1 MRRAGAGARS
11 DARWT
16 CRCPHSPRPCSCAT
30 RRSRSPRC
38 ERWRSTCRQRPS
50 PAASPRRGWPGGC
63 SPSTAVASRSSS
75 MSATTRRPRANSPP
89 GCARRPSRDARTRST
104 PRWPTRTRPP
114 WWLRSTAW
122 STPGGWADRWAQ
134 ACEGC
139 RSTCWRSGW
148 PDAPLASRARGPIPP
163 RRCPPRCRRPLQ
175 ATACWCSGRSMR
187 RRKRRGCCVAR
198 VQKPARRAAYNSR
211 APPLLPNPMDAGLKQ
226 RLIGAAVLVALAVI
240 FLPMLVKGPAPDSGV
255 SDLSMR
261 VPDAP
266 ESGYRTV
273 DLPLVVPAGAPGG
286 GVLGTPEPL
295 DDGQLATVDTAT
307 AQPPGERPGADALP
321 ADDIV
326 QTHPDAAELAEDAAT
341 PAPAPAA
348 AATPV
353 EPPARTE
360 PAPASAQPAA
370 QPLPPTSAGGDYAVH
385 FGAFGS
391 ERDAQLIVRQL
402 SQAGLKAYSEP
413 FTLDGRAAQRV
424 RLGPFATREAAEAT

>member
-1 MRRAGAGARS
+1 
-11 DARWT
+11 
-16 CRCPHSPRPCSCAT
+16 
-30 RRSRSPRC
+30 
-38 ERWRSTCRQRPS
+38 
-50 PAASPRRGWPGGC
+50 
-63 SPSTAVASRSSS
+63 
-75 MSATTRRPRANSPP
+75 
-89 GCARRPSRDARTRST
+89 
-104 PRWPTRTRPP
+104 
-114 WWLRSTAW
+114 
-122 STPGGWADRWAQ
+122 
-134 ACEGC
+134 
-139 RSTCWRSGW
+139 
-148 PDAPLASRARGPIPP
+148 
-163 RRCPPRCRRPLQ
+163 
-175 ATACWCSGRSMR
+175 
-187 RRKRRGCCVAR
+187 
-198 VQKPARRAAYNSR
+198 
-211 APPLLPNPMDAGLKQ
+211 MDAGLKQ

-273 DLPLVVPAGAPGG
+273 DLPLVVPAGAPEG

-307 AQPPGERPGADALP
+307 APPPGERPGADALP

-424 RLGPFATREAAEAT
+424 RLGPFATREAAEATRVRAAQVRNDVTPRVVALDAAPPRPVATPPRARAGERVAQAPAAATPAPAAPAASGVGFAVQVGAFSNAAEATRLRDRLRGMGIDAFTDTVATDRGRLTRVKAGPVPGRDDAERLKAQVKSKVGIDGMVRPHP